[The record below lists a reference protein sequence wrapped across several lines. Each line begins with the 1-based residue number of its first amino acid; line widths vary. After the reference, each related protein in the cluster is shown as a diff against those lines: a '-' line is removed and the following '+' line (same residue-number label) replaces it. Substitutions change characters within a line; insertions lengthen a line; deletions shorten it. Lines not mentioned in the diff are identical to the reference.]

1 MDFEAAVE
9 FGDVQVLRY
18 AGRNLICRINRRRVR
33 IAPILVRP
41 GSEVHAP
48 GDRGK
53 LVIPRWLAVVAKLV
67 DA

>member
-1 MDFEAAVE
+1 MDFEASVE
-9 FGDVQVLRY
+9 FGDVRVLRY
-18 AGRNLICRINRRRVR
+18 AGRNLICRIKRRRVR
-33 IAPILVRP
+33 IAPVLVLP

-48 GDRGK
+48 GDRGR